1 MKILIVKNLCLIF
14 NNVDGYIT
22 GCNSIDES
30 NGFQYLMFASTKD
43 NKKVFKK
50 YTNIWD
56 DIKWQTN

>member
-22 GCNSIDES
+22 GCNPIEES
-30 NGFQYLMFASTKD
+30 NGFKYLIFTSTKD

-50 YTNIWD
+50 YTKIWD
-56 DIKWQTN
+56 DIKWETN